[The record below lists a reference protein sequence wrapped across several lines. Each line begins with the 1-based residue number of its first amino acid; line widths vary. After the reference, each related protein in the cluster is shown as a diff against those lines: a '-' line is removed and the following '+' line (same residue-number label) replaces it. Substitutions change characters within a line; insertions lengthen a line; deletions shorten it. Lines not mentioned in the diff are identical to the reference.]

1 MTVAST
7 GAAAAGRPSL
17 IAGCPHSAYDGLL
30 TNRAGAFPETPEG
43 TALALLYLILDQ
55 DRSLTSRSG
64 NQPVAAYLLD
74 LYAECLSAAR
84 GDRGRGASVRDT
96 LQ

>member
-1 MTVAST
+1 MTAPVREPAIAPDSV
-7 GAAAAGRPSL
+7 RPM
-17 IAGCPHSAYDGLL
+17 
-30 TNRAGAFPETPEG
+30 GAFPETAEG
-43 TALALLYLILDQ
+43 AALALLYLILDQ

-74 LYAECLSAAR
+74 LYAECLSAAS
-84 GDRGRGASVRDT
+84 GDRGRGAPVRDM